1 VRFSNRD
8 VVRHHLV
15 QKIVSAYDS
24 RDRKKTS
31 RSASPVSESTKGVDG

>member
-1 VRFSNRD
+1 

-15 QKIVSAYDS
+15 QKIVTAYDS

-31 RSASPVSESTKGVDG
+31 RSASPVSESNKGVDG